1 MIKTLPPVP
10 ELDYL
15 MVMDSLQDYAYPR
28 KALSDM
34 IRRGQLLRIKKGV
47 YVQSGAGIEPYSRQI
62 LANMIYGPSH
72 VSYES
77 ALSYHGLIPERVEE
91 ITSATMGKSKLFST
105 SAGRFRYHHQP
116 RAYYS
121 TGYERLSLGRRRG
134 YLIATPEKALAD
146 RALLERGRFSHRTM
160 REFLFE
166 NIRLDEE
173 DFRSLDTQLLA
184 VLARRSGRRCLHVLC
199 AVKKEL
205 A

>member
-1 MIKTLPPVP
+1 
-10 ELDYL
+10 
-15 MVMDSLQDYAYPR
+15 MVMDSLQGYAYPR

-47 YVQSGAGIEPYSRQI
+47 YVQSGAGIEPFSRLI

-91 ITSATMGKSKLFST
+91 ITSATMGKAKLFST
-105 SAGRFRYHHQP
+105 PAGRFRYRHQP
-116 RAYYS
+116 RAYYC
-121 TGYERLSLGRRRG
+121 TGYERLSLGPRRG

-146 RALLERGRFSHRTM
+146 RTLLERGRFSRRAM

-173 DFRSLDTQLLA
+173 DFRGLDTQQLV
-184 VLARRSGRRCLHVLC
+184 VLAQRSGRRCLHVLC